1 MLAKLVKLKNVANGY
16 VNTRQL
22 TQALLDL
29 DFHTLPQPMDTTK
42 IWDEKMESMLG
53 IKIPSGVYP
62 QASFGHIMDA
72 YDVGYYSYM
81 WSKVYAEDM
90 FSLFEKNGILNPR
103 TGMMYRKQILE
114 PAASMPASVELKNFL
129 GREPNTDAFIRS
141 LGIEVHAPE
150 VASPKAVN

>member
-1 MLAKLVKLKNVANGY
+1 
-16 VNTRQL
+16 
-22 TQALLDL
+22 
-29 DFHTLPQPMDTTK
+29 
-42 IWDEKMESMLG
+42 
-53 IKIPSGVYP
+53 
-62 QASFGHIMDA
+62 
-72 YDVGYYSYM
+72 
-81 WSKVYAEDM
+81 M